1 MEIKKCSIIANK
13 TNLQQSSNG
22 MDESNYRQLYSE
34 KYPHHA
40 VGYKEPRQKKCEHI

>member
-1 MEIKKCSIIANK
+1 MEIRKYIIIANK

-40 VGYKEPRQKKCEHI
+40 VGYKEPRHEKCENI